1 MNNKIQKGNVGQV
14 KPDVKISMSCRK
26 ASIRHLRIFVFDE
39 MVNKRKE
46 KRRSPTE
53 TLGDDRPLCYNRI
66 NAFTL
71 IELLVVVLIIGIL
84 AAVAVPQYQ
93 KAVERTKS
101 TEAVTMLKSV
111 YQAAQEYYLAN
122 GTWPTTFAELS
133 ISPDWTGNT
142 KWSAEVD
149 TTDALSN
156 NTWSLQMQN
165 YYEMLHG
172 ISIGKI
178 SGKYVGGGFIMWNK
192 YAYND
197 TFPQD
202 TILCVE
208 KISEIETAGDYCRK
222 IMNSKQLFAKGST
235 LRYYKI

>member
-93 KAVERTKS
+93 KAVWKSRFATIKGLTKS
-101 TEAVTMLKSV
+101 IAEAEET
-111 YQAAQEYYLAN
+111 YRLAN
-122 GTWPTTFAELS
+122 GEYT
-133 ISPDWTGNT
+133 IDI
-142 KWSAEVD
+142 
-149 TTDALSN
+149 DALSIDMPAATSISNSGNSYIYYYYPWGRCQITNFANYVECHLYKSGNTFISYQIYFQGDTICFAHN
-156 NTWSLQMQN
+156 NLALAKEICKLDTKKN
-165 YYEMLHG
+165 GTDVGNG
-172 ISIGKI
+172 ITR
-178 SGKYVGGGFIMWNK
+178 
-192 YAYND
+192 YAY
-197 TFPQD
+197 
-202 TILCVE
+202 
-208 KISEIETAGDYCRK
+208 
-222 IMNSKQLFAKGST
+222 
-235 LRYYKI
+235 